1 MKPVKMTIVVTLVL
15 LVSATFAADKVKSKS
30 GSVDLI
36 SEKGGSTV
44 ICTADFN
51 DEMTVVRE
59 ADTEALVKGSCGTG
73 WVAKS
78 KIERIAR
85 PAGDRSISLSEFD
98 IKGWIDNPSAV
109 FVLDNDA
116 VDFDGVSINR
126 DFKEYLVYTMDRE
139 QTEMHNGEN

>member
-1 MKPVKMTIVVTLVL
+1 MKPVKMTIVVTLSL
-15 LVSATFAADKVKSKS
+15 LVSATFAADKVKSKL
-30 GSVDLI
+30 GGVDLM
-36 SEKGGSTV
+36 SEQGGSIV

-51 DEMTVVRE
+51 DEMTIVRE
-59 ADTEALVKGSCGTG
+59 APTEALVKGSCGTG

-85 PAGDRSISLSEFD
+85 PAGDNSISFDNFD

-109 FVLDNDA
+109 LVLENDD

-139 QTEMHNGEN
+139 QTEMRNGEN